1 MGAAHMLDQ
10 VRIASSPH
18 RDFLV
23 LQTDEQNTLR
33 AELVRALFA
42 SEKAEMELSYLGPEL
57 SAGGEDQR
65 LSTGS
70 YYTPIDATNF
80 FWDKFFAQ
88 SHEARG
94 DNLDEWIARTHFIEP
109 AVGAGALF
117 FGLLLKL
124 CDLGA
129 SKHILSNIRVD
140 LCDINLAALNF
151 LRAQISKV
159 EKTAKFEFPNVR
171 LIQADFLD
179 WKPDSEDCLKPFV
192 FANPPFVK
200 NSAGSRW
207 KNSFADFS
215 EKALNLTQSG
225 GFVAFIVPLSLC
237 FSRDYSALRRQIR
250 QDGRAFAFSNFDN
263 IPDTLFKSGKPK
275 SSNSNKANSQRCT
288 IFTGVPSE
296 RPSLRA
302 TRLLRWQVGE
312 RKTVLSSQPE
322 LIDISDYA
330 HDDQFPRPI
339 GPDQVRSYGGAHRL
353 ETLRKLVAP
362 SGQHQVAVSAV
373 ARNFVG
379 VRDPYSAGTNL
390 FSFVSNENRLRFL
403 AAISTDQFLDHWL
416 MLGDG
421 FHVTRENV
429 LSFPIT
435 PDVAEIVESRLECIA
450 RAWANRDRY
459 RSEKMNSGTL
469 VTSYNFRSVM
479 SAMA

>member
-1 MGAAHMLDQ
+1 MLDQ
-10 VRIASSPH
+10 VRITSSPH
-18 RDFLV
+18 RDLLV

-33 AELVRALFA
+33 AELVRALYA
-42 SEKAEMELSYLGPEL
+42 SEQAEMELSYLGPEFNT
-57 SAGGEDQR
+57 GGEDQR

-124 CDLGA
+124 FDLGA

-140 LCDINLAALNF
+140 LCDINLAALHF
-151 LRAQISKV
+151 LRAQIEKV
-159 EKTAKFEFPNVR
+159 ERTAKFEFPNVR
-171 LIQADFLD
+171 LIQADFLN
-179 WKPDSEDCLKPFV
+179 WKPESEDWFQPFV

-215 EKALNLTQSG
+215 EKALNLTQLG

-353 ETLRKLVAP
+353 RTLRELVAP

-390 FSFVSNENRLRFL
+390 FSFVSNEN
-403 AAISTDQFLDHWL
+403 
-416 MLGDG
+416 
-421 FHVTRENV
+421 
-429 LSFPIT
+429 
-435 PDVAEIVESRLECIA
+435 
-450 RAWANRDRY
+450 
-459 RSEKMNSGTL
+459 
-469 VTSYNFRSVM
+469 
-479 SAMA
+479 

>member
-1 MGAAHMLDQ
+1 MLDQ
-10 VRIASSPH
+10 GRIATPPH
-18 RDFLV
+18 PDFLGLPTDKQGLLRSAV
-23 LQTDEQNTLR
+23 LH
-33 AELVRALFA
+33 AFHA
-42 SEKAEMELSYLGPEL
+42 SEKAEMELSYLGPVFSE
-57 SAGGEDQR
+57 GGEDQR

-70 YYTPIDATNF
+70 YYTPVDATQF
-80 FWDKFFAQ
+80 FWDKFFGQ
-88 SHEARG
+88 SRDVVG
-94 DNLDEWIARTHFIEP
+94 DNLEEWITRTHFIEP

-124 CDLGA
+124 CDLGVSEHVL
-129 SKHILSNIRVD
+129 SKIRVD
-140 LCDINLAALNF
+140 LCDINSAALKF
-151 LRAQISKV
+151 LRDQVEQI
-159 EKTAKFEFPNVR
+159 EKTVEFEFSNVEM
-171 LIQADFLD
+171 IQSDFLR
-179 WKPDSEDCLKPFV
+179 WKPNLANGREFFV

-200 NSAGSRW
+200 NPPGSRW

-215 EKALNLTQSG
+215 EKALNLTQRD

-288 IFTGVPSE
+288 VFTGVPSE

-302 TRLLRWQVGE
+302 TRLLRWQAGE
-312 RKTVLSSQPE
+312 RQTLLSGQPE
-322 LIDISDYA
+322 LIDISRYA
-330 HDDQFPRPI
+330 HDDQFPRPVSQ
-339 GPDQVRSYGGAHRL
+339 DQVSGYGCGLRL
-353 ETLRKLVAP
+353 GTLSDLVAP

-379 VRDPYSAGTNL
+379 VRDTCSPGTNQ
-390 FSFVSNENRLRFL
+390 FSFVTNQDRLRFL

-421 FHVTRENV
+421 FHVTRDNI
-429 LSFPIT
+429 LSFPMT
-435 PDVAEIVESRLECIA
+435 SALAAVVESKLECIA
-450 RAWANRDRY
+450 RAWTNRVQY
-459 RSEKMNSGTL
+459 RSEKLNSGTI

-479 SAMA
+479 SVMA

>member
-1 MGAAHMLDQ
+1 MLDQ
-10 VRIASSPH
+10 GRITSSPL
-18 RDFLV
+18 RDCLD
-23 LQTDEQNTLR
+23 LPTNKHKELR
-33 AELVRALFA
+33 EELVRTLHA
-42 SEKAEMELSYLGPEL
+42 SEQAEMELSYLGPAFG
-57 SAGGEDQR
+57 AGGEDQR

-70 YYTPIDATNF
+70 YYTPTDATKF

-88 SHEARG
+88 SYEARG

-129 SKHILSNIRVD
+129 SEHALSNIRVD
-140 LCDINLAALNF
+140 LCDINASALKF
-151 LRAQISKV
+151 LHAQILRL
-159 EKTAKFEFPNVR
+159 ERTLEFQLPNVK
-171 LIQADFLD
+171 LIQADFLN
-179 WKPDSEDCLKPFV
+179 WKPNLEDRHKLFV

-200 NSAGSRW
+200 NSTGSRW

-215 EKALNLTQSG
+215 EKALKLTQSG

-250 QDGRAFAFSNFDN
+250 NDGRAFAFSNFDN

-288 IFTGVPSE
+288 VFTGIPSQ

-302 TRLLRWQVGE
+302 TRLLRWQAGDRE
-312 RKTVLSSQPE
+312 TLLSSQPE
-322 LIDISDYA
+322 LIDISGYA
-330 HDDQFPRPI
+330 HDDQFPRPVRQ
-339 GPDQVRSYGGAHRL
+339 DQVRSYGCALRL
-353 ETLRKLVAP
+353 GTLNDLVAP

-379 VRDPYSAGTNL
+379 VRDACSAGTNL
-390 FSFVSNENRLRFL
+390 FSFVTDQDRLRFL

-421 FHVTRENV
+421 FHVTRDNV
-429 LSFPIT
+429 LSFPMT
-435 PDVAEIVESRLECIA
+435 PALAAVVESKLECIA
-450 RAWANRDRY
+450 SAWANRARY
-459 RSEKMNSGTL
+459 RSEKLNSGTV

-479 SAMA
+479 SVKA

>member
-1 MGAAHMLDQ
+1 MLDQ
-10 VRIASSPH
+10 GRITSSPP
-18 RDFLV
+18 RDCSDLP
-23 LQTDEQNTLR
+23 TNEHNALR
-33 AELVRALFA
+33 AQLLRALDA
-42 SEKAEMELSYLGPEL
+42 SEQAEMELSYLGPEF

-70 YYTPIDATNF
+70 YYTPTDATKF

-88 SHEARG
+88 SYEARG

-129 SKHILSNIRVD
+129 SEHALSNIRVD
-140 LCDINLAALNF
+140 LCDINASALKF
-151 LRAQISKV
+151 LHVQIERLERTSKF
-159 EKTAKFEFPNVR
+159 TLPNVR
-171 LIQADFLD
+171 LIQADFLN
-179 WKPDSEDCLKPFV
+179 WKPNVEDRLKPFV

-200 NSAGSRW
+200 NSTGSRW

-288 IFTGVPSE
+288 VFTGVPSE

-302 TRLLRWQVGE
+302 TRLLRWQAGE
-312 RKTVLSSQPE
+312 RVTLLSSQPE
-322 LIDISDYA
+322 LIDISGYA
-330 HDDQFPRPI
+330 HDDQFPRPVGEEQI
-339 GPDQVRSYGGAHRL
+339 RRYGCALRL
-353 ETLRKLVAP
+353 GTLRDLVAP
-362 SGQHQVAVSAV
+362 AGQYRVAVSAV

-379 VRDPYSAGTNL
+379 VRDTCSAGTNL
-390 FSFVSNENRLRFL
+390 FSFATNEDRLRFL
-403 AAISTDQFLDHWL
+403 ASISTDQFLDHWL

-421 FHVTRENV
+421 FHVTRDNV
-429 LSFPIT
+429 LSFPVT
-435 PDVAEIVESRLECIA
+435 PALAAVVESKLDCIA
-450 RAWANRDRY
+450 RAWANRVRY
-459 RSEKMNSGTL
+459 RSEKLNSGTI
-469 VTSYNFRSVM
+469 VTSYNFRPVMSVM
-479 SAMA
+479 A